1 MLHISMCYIVL
12 HCRAAWYGARMDDKR
27 DQTVTVRLTADEV
40 SRIDQQA
47 ASEGRDRSGMIR
59 WAIQRYLQEE
69 QR

>member
-1 MLHISMCYIVL
+1 
-12 HCRAAWYGARMDDKR
+12 MDEKR